1 MKNKVKKIK
10 SEIIKY
16 ATLMT
21 TLGFAIL
28 TLSR

>member
-10 SEIIKY
+10 NEIIKY
-16 ATLMT
+16 ATLMA

-28 TLSR
+28 TL

>member
-10 SEIIKY
+10 SEIVKF

-21 TLGFAIL
+21 TLGIAIL